1 MFASIRG
8 ISHRSLSKV
17 VEGKLAQFH
26 MQSYAD
32 KQVKNLSG
40 GMKRRLSLSLAT
52 LGDPRIIFLY
62 DTRAQRCCFLFLR
75 PLCFCLLT
83 IRRSH
88 SIRACVCPC
97 VVQRRAYDGHGPG
110 EPQPDLGGDPRAQA
124 RPNRRAHHAQH
135 GGGR

>member
-8 ISHRSLSKV
+8 ISHRSLSQV

-62 DTRAQRCCFLFLR
+62 DTHSTSAGQPA
-75 PLCFCLLT
+75 PLCSFC
-83 IRRSH
+83 S
-88 SIRACVCPC
+88 
-97 VVQRRAYDGHGPG
+97 
-110 EPQPDLGGDPRAQA
+110 
-124 RPNRRAHHAQH
+124 
-135 GGGR
+135 

>member
-1 MFASIRG
+1 LLFARPSIATMLQDLTTRETLRVFASIRG
-8 ISHRSLSKV
+8 IPHRSLSQV

-62 DTRAQRCCFLFLR
+62 DTLAQRCCLLFCA
-75 PLCFCLLT
+75 LCA
-83 IRRSH
+83 S
-88 SIRACVCPC
+88 ACS
-97 VVQRRAYDGHGPG
+97 
-110 EPQPDLGGDPRAQA
+110 
-124 RPNRRAHHAQH
+124 
-135 GGGR
+135 

>member
-1 MFASIRG
+1 VQDLTTRETLRVFASIRG
-8 ISHRSLSKV
+8 ISHRSLSQV

-62 DTRAQRCCFLFLR
+62 DTLAQRCCLLFCA
-75 PLCFCLLT
+75 LCA
-83 IRRSH
+83 S
-88 SIRACVCPC
+88 ACS
-97 VVQRRAYDGHGPG
+97 
-110 EPQPDLGGDPRAQA
+110 
-124 RPNRRAHHAQH
+124 
-135 GGGR
+135 